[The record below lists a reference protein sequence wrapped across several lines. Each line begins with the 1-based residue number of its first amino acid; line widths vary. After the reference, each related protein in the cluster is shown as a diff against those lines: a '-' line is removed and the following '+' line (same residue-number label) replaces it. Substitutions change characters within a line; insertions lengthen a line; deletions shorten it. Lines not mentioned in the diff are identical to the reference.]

1 MILNA
6 NTIADDAALETDL
19 CIIGAG
25 AAGITI
31 AHALKDEGISIT
43 VLESGEDQ
51 FDARAQDLT
60 KGTVEGGIHYWP
72 LDNVRLRMFGGATNH
87 WEGSC
92 NDFDDIDFAD
102 RPWVKYG
109 GWPLKKGD
117 IRPFYPKAQEYV
129 QIGPYDYNFNSWCRR
144 LGWSAPSWLKGD
156 LEGEITQHSPP
167 TRFGE
172 VYGPALNAAPNV
184 RVLLGA
190 TALSME
196 TDAAHST
203 VQSVAIGRYGKSS
216 LNIKARRFVIALG
229 GIENARF
236 LLLNKLGNRSGTVG
250 RFFMDHPYFRLMLLV
265 PSTRFA
271 QFLQQW
277 KDCTYQ
283 GVQLS
288 ACVKFTSDVLM
299 RGQFQNAR
307 INFEP
312 TDRYTASPAI
322 ESFHQLV
329 GGNVRAT
336 DELMY
341 HIGNLLLDIDM
352 LAEATSRQKFDK
364 QIFPER
370 ASQFVGLT
378 IGCMTEQLP
387 NPDSRITLSEKKDA
401 FGQRESNV
409 DFNLTDTDKIT
420 MGRLIDAISR
430 TFGQVGIGR
439 VRTFESGRFAP
450 WPPRQISYGPH
461 HMGTT
466 RMSTSPRTGVV
477 DANLRLH
484 DVSNVYVAGSSVFP
498 TGSHVP
504 PTLTIVAFALRLA
517 EHLRSNPA

>member
-6 NTIADDAALETDL
+6 NTIADDTVLETDL

-31 AHALKDEGISIT
+31 AHALKDEGVSIT

-51 FDARAQDLT
+51 FDTRAQDLT
-60 KGTVEGGIHYWP
+60 KGTIEGGISYWP
-72 LDNVRLRMFGGATNH
+72 LENVRLRMLGGATNH

-109 GWPLKKGD
+109 GWPLNKD
-117 IRPFYPKAQEYV
+117 AIRPFYPKAQEYV
-129 QIGPYDYNFNSWCRR
+129 QTGPYDYDFKSWCRR
-144 LGWSAPSWLKGD
+144 LDRPIPNWLKDG

-172 VYGPALNAAPNV
+172 VYGPALNAASNV
-184 RVLLGA
+184 RVILGA
-190 TALSME
+190 TALSLE
-196 TDAAHST
+196 TNTAHAT
-203 VQSVAIGRYGKSS
+203 AQRVTIGRYGKKN
-216 LNIKARRFVIALG
+216 LKLRARRFVVALG

-236 LLLNKLGNRSGTVG
+236 LLLNKLGNSSGMVG

-265 PSTRFA
+265 PSQKFTRF
-271 QFLQQW
+271 LDQW
-277 KDCTYQ
+277 KDTTYQ
-283 GVQLS
+283 GANLS
-288 ACVKFTSDVLM
+288 ACVKFAPDVLM

-312 TDRYTASPAI
+312 TDRYAASPAI

-341 HIGNLLLDIDM
+341 HIGNLLLDVDM
-352 LAEATSRQKFDK
+352 LTEATSRQKFDK

-401 FGQRESNV
+401 FGQPETNV
-409 DFNLTDTDKIT
+409 SFNLMEADKIT

-430 TFGQVGIGR
+430 SFGRVGIGR
-439 VRTFESGRFAP
+439 VRTFEPSRFAP

-466 RMSTSPRTGVV
+466 RMSTSPKSGVV

-484 DVSNVYVAGSSVFP
+484 DISNVYVAGSSVFP